1 MSSSEEREITPLLTM
16 IGDETPIHSIT
27 VVQEGRLILISH
39 QGKKGLQLL
48 DIEGMTTPKTT
59 VTAWSEKYSY
69 LDLHAIDMS
78 LGVTGGNQ
86 KR

>member
-39 QGKKGLQLL
+39 QGNKGLQLL
-48 DIEGMTTPKTT
+48 DIEGMTTPKIVTT
-59 VTAWSEKYSY
+59 WSEKYSY